1 MSQITLKRVM
11 VYKGGSDAMKAAKKI
26 KGMHNG
32 DYNILYEDHD
42 VNTGFSSQY
51 YPLMLDSD
59 KIYDAN
65 GNIVNVS
72 DKNPA
77 SGNYTF
83 SYYNAILAL
92 KATPYDSVGIA
103 VSGAS
108 AKIYAHIG
116 WGNPG
121 KPIYKDL
128 ERFATDGEI
137 SLMKGSEKPIEHQMS
152 LTRRYPEIAPTANDY
167 LLVSHDDAFKFF
179 FLTIDDKEH
188 SGFHKIHFNGDTY
201 LMLVF
206 TFTYEGPSANEFT
219 DFKIEQVKDSS
230 GKDDVS
236 SRKLSFSWTEQGYK
250 NGQAPFK
257 EMKTVGKAS
266 FEIYDVG
273 DSTKVDDSNQILV
286 YKTDS
291 VSKKKKTSPT
301 TVEKY
306 AAIYGVNRP
315 YRIYERLFDSS
326 GTLIAGVSTKYAG
339 IIAPTPAVMSSPATK
354 LVGNTS
360 SEEDLYDQ
368 ISTGSVLTDQSVTL
382 KWTNPTISHAEG
394 FRVNYEI
401 MFSTDGKTFKHL
413 DYVYSDK
420 NKCPTVQNGK
430 TILSN
435 QPESGADQYVN
446 KYVIDKTI
454 LNANNIK
461 NYDRVYVG
469 VKIVISKNYND
480 PITYYDKTRTLSQT
494 KQEMTSMNQDMIENF
509 ICVYECNVH
518 YCPDGFTWRKCL
530 VYYCPNGE
538 KWVPVVLRW
547 SPTGD
552 HWVYC

>member
-1 MSQITLKRVM
+1 MYS
-11 VYKGGSDAMKAAKKI
+11 GGDDAIEAAKKI
-26 KGMHNG
+26 ASIAGMINKTHNAG
-32 DYNILYEDHD
+32 D
-42 VNTGFSSQY
+42 FSSY
-51 YPLMLDSD
+51 RYPLMLRSD
-59 KIYDAN
+59 EIYNSSNKIITTSLKNPIAKTYTLSSV
-65 GNIVNVS
+65 NIVLGLAA
-72 DKNPA
+72 DKLTYVERPA
-77 SGNYTF
+77 TG
-83 SYYNAILAL
+83 
-92 KATPYDSVGIA
+92 GE
-103 VSGAS
+103 GADVTAFIDLGGLS
-108 AKIYAHIG
+108 
-116 WGNPG
+116 G
-121 KPIYKDL
+121 KPAGPSERL
-128 ERFATDGEI
+128 ETTDDTGRQADI
-137 SLMKGSEKPIEHQMS
+137 QIQNGKILTHKMKFTEHNNTPS
-152 LTRRYPEIAPTANDY
+152 RDSY
-167 LLVSHDDAFKFF
+167 LQTPHDDWYKFMLIKF
-179 FLTIDDKEH
+179 DDAK
-188 SGFHKIHFNGDTY
+188 GDIAYIKVHGESY
-201 LMLVF
+201 LKFEFV
-206 TFTYEGPSANEFT
+206 FTYEGPSANQIT
-219 DFKIEQVKDSS
+219 DFKIEPVKDSS

-236 SRKLSFSWTEQGYK
+236 SRKLSFSWTEQGYEE
-250 NGQAPFK
+250 GQAPFK

-273 DSTKVDDSNQILV
+273 DSTSVDDSNQILI

-291 VSKKKKTSPT
+291 VSKTKKTSPT
-301 TVEKY
+301 TVRKY

-326 GTLIAGVSTKYAG
+326 GTLIAGASTKYAG
-339 IIAPTPAVMSSPATK
+339 IIAPTPAVISSPATK

-382 KWTNPTISHAEG
+382 KWTNPTISHAES

-420 NKCPTVQNGK
+420 NKCPTVQKGK

-446 KYVIDKTI
+446 KYVIDKTV

-494 KQEMTSMNQDMIENF
+494 RQEMTSMNQDMIENF

-530 VYYCPNGE
+530 VYYCPEGE